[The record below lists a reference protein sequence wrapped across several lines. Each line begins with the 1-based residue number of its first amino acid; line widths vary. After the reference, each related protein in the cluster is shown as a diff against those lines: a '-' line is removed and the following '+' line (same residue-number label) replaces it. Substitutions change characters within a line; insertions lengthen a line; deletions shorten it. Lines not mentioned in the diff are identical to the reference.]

1 MCMIYHLR
9 NNKLNNAGLS
19 PMESLH
25 FYMTMQILL
34 CSVSRNMQ
42 PVQYTPR
49 VLMYRLNYWA
59 ILCWI
64 NYVAEDAPQ

>member
-1 MCMIYHLR
+1 
-9 NNKLNNAGLS
+9 
-19 PMESLH
+19 MESLH

-34 CSVSRNMQ
+34 CSVSRNKQ

-64 NYVAEDAPQ
+64 NYVAEDPPQ